1 MKAMFCYAGTQW
13 QTLELHSRTATVM
26 GVVVGQRA
34 AWDIDWIFGI
44 LHPRS

>member
-1 MKAMFCYAGTQW
+1 MQGHNGKNLG
-13 QTLELHSRTATVM
+13 LHIRTATVM

-44 LHPRS
+44 LHPGS